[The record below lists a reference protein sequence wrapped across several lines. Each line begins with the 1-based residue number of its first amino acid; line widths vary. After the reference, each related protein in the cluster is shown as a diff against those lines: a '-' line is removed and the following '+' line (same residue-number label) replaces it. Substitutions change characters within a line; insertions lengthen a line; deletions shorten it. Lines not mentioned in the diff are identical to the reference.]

1 MLKWVEPF
9 IWRALRVLSF
19 VLQLVGCTGVLLFIL
34 IGLWMLAGRIDQ
46 M

>member
-9 IWRALRVLSF
+9 IWGALRVLAF
-19 VLQLVGCTGVLLFIL
+19 ALQLVGCTGILLFIL
-34 IGLWMLAGRIDQ
+34 VGLWVLAGNIDQ